1 MVLLL
6 PVAGSDSVAV
16 TVAVVVAV
24 PVDVGITTVVAVALS
39 PDTSLLIVHVT
50 TRFDDAQPP

>member
-1 MVLLL
+1 M

-50 TRFDDAQPP
+50 TRFDDAQPH